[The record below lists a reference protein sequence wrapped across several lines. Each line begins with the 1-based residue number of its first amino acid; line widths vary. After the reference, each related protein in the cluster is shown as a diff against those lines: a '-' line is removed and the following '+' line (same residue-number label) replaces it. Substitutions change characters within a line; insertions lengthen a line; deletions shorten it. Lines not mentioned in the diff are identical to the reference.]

1 MQYVQQRGSTC
12 VKEAAHVSAH
22 LQHNKC
28 ALVLLLMPLVL
39 WHKRALNKRLLVAA
53 RKCALTVSRT
63 SAHLW
68 ITQVRTYF
76 TQVRTHCHNRYVGVR
91 S

>member
-12 VKEAAHVSAH
+12 VKEAALVSVHV
-22 LQHNKC
+22 QHNKC

-53 RKCALTVSRT
+53 RKCALTVRIMEAPRASLVSSLT
-63 SAHLW
+63 CLLVSSHL
-68 ITQVRTYF
+68 
-76 TQVRTHCHNRYVGVR
+76 H